1 MNVFPL
7 TARVQAIPAPHRSN
21 FIHLILDIAWFG
33 VLNGSAIA
41 FVAVFAARQGATAL
55 QLGLLNA
62 SPALMTLFFALP
74 AGRWLQQRPISRSV
88 FWASLGHR
96 WFYLLWV
103 ILPIALAPSAQL
115 SALIGLTLLTS
126 IPGTILAVG
135 FNALF
140 AAAVPPDRRGQIV
153 GWRNAGYALTS
164 TVVTLLCGWLLNW
177 MPFPQGYQVVFAIG
191 FVGAA
196 MSSLH
201 LWFIRPEVESA
212 VTNSVRRP
220 LRDWA
225 QPGLAANWHSLR
237 TVIGLRSLIRL
248 PQQRLWELAIDG
260 RFRLTLLAVCFFHIA
275 LYLGNPLFPIHLV
288 QRAQLSDQAL
298 SWGNGVFY
306 IALFLGSTRL
316 GSLSRRLGHRRNL
329 AIGMSLTCLYPLLI
343 ALTYSTPLYLVASA
357 AGGLAWSQ
365 AGGALGNY
373 ILEIIPVAKRPTYL
387 AWYNM
392 ALQAG
397 VLIGSLLGPLLADGF
412 GLTIALLAGVG
423 CRLLAG
429 FVLWR
434 WG

>member
-1 MNVFPL
+1 MNVIPL
-7 TARVQAIPAPHRSN
+7 TARVQAVPAPHRGT
-21 FIHLILDIAWFG
+21 FVHLILDIAWFG

-55 QLGLLNA
+55 QLGLLSA

-74 AGRWLQQRPISRSV
+74 AGRWLQQRPISRTV
-88 FWASLGHR
+88 FWASLAHR
-96 WFYLLWV
+96 AFYLLWV
-103 ILPIALAPSAQL
+103 ILPIVLAPAMQV
-115 SALIGLTLLTS
+115 SALVGLTLLAS

-140 AAAVPPDRRGQIV
+140 AAAVPPEWRGQIV

-164 TVVTLLCGWLLNW
+164 TLVTLFCGWLLNW
-177 MPFPQGYQVVFAIG
+177 MPFPQGYQVVFALG

-196 MSSLH
+196 LSSLH
-201 LWFIRPEVESA
+201 LWFIRPEVTTA
-212 VTNSVRRP
+212 VSHTVRRP

-237 TVIGLRSLIRL
+237 TVIGLRSLTRL
-248 PQQRLWELAIDG
+248 PRQRLWQLAIDG
-260 RFRLTLLAVCFFHIA
+260 RFRLTLLAICFFHIA

-298 SWGNGVFY
+298 SWGNGIFY
-306 IALFLGSTRL
+306 IALFLGSTFL
-316 GSLSRRLGHRRNL
+316 GSISQRLGHRRNL
-329 AIGMSLTCLYPLLI
+329 AIGMSLTCLYPLFI
-343 ALTYSTPLYLVASA
+343 TLTYDTTLYLIASA

-373 ILEIIPVAKRPTYL
+373 ILELIPEAKRPTYL
-387 AWYNM
+387 AWYNI

-397 VLIGSLLGPLLADGF
+397 VLIGALLGPFLADAF
-412 GLTIALLAGVG
+412 GLTAALGMAVA